1 LIGGEGDPMAQAMS
15 EAKKESGSACS
26 SARFFVGSRS
36 QVWGDTAIMV
46 VAILVPAF
54 LFRALRHHWP
64 ATTAVAL
71 LVVALC
77 MIGWLFLRQLVRGE
91 RGWMFYTA
99 MLLFSVVP
107 ERGDDLVK
115 AGVAPIWVTAL
126 GLLAAPAAVVG
137 IVAAVRIVQALD
149 EMWRQINYRALA
161 FAFIGTLT
169 AVLLQWLLARLGV
182 EILTWW
188 RLQLLMAVLW
198 GAGMIWAYRRM
209 K

>member
-1 LIGGEGDPMAQAMS
+1 MAQTVS
-15 EAKKESGSACS
+15 ETKKGLGSACS
-26 SARFFVGSRS
+26 SARFFVGTRG

-46 VAILVPAF
+46 AALLVPAF

-99 MLLFSVVP
+99 MLLFSVLP
-107 ERGDDLVK
+107 DHGDDLVK
-115 AGVAPIWVTAL
+115 AGVAPIWVATMVFL
-126 GLLAAPAAVVG
+126 VAAPAVVG

-161 FAFIGTLT
+161 FAFIATLT
-169 AVLLQWLLARLGV
+169 AVLLQWLLTRLGV

-188 RLQLLMAVLW
+188 RLQLLMVVLW
-198 GAGMIWAYRRM
+198 GAGMIWAYRRL